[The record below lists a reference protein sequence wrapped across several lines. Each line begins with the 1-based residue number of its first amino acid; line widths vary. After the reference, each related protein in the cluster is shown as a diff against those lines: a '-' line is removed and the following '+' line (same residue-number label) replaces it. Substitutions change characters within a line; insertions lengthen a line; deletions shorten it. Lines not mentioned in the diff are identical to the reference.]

1 MQIQY
6 STLKSKKVYNVA
18 DGNCLGK
25 VTDILFHFPEGKVTA
40 LVVGE
45 KKFLSGGEK
54 FEIGLC
60 CITKIGEDAIL
71 VDLKPTRADDI
82 CEEVL
87 K

>member
-1 MQIQY
+1 MQIRY
-6 STLKSKKVYNVA
+6 SLLKSKKVFNVA

-25 VTDILFHFPEGKVTA
+25 VTDILFLFPEGKVTA

-60 CITKIGEDAIL
+60 CIKKIGEDAIL
-71 VDLKPTRADDI
+71 VDLKSPKADGI

-87 K
+87 E